1 VSGNRQESA
10 TEMAATNQ
18 CDGCRLGLPVEN
30 GIHVVIGSGG
40 YTDYYMGCT
49 KDRYATPVADSPAVS
64 GNGNVMTGAGKLA
77 RPEWKPTRGG
87 DAYVTST
94 GEIIGEVTAAILAGG
109 YYAEKRGKA
118 LGRFYDMA
126 SAKRAVESAP

>member
-49 KDRYATPVADSPAVS
+49 KDRYATPVDDSPGIEVF
-64 GNGNVMTGAGKLA
+64 GKRVCKNPKLGCAGSCRA
-77 RPEWKPTRGG
+77 E
-87 DAYVTST
+87 
-94 GEIIGEVTAAILAGG
+94 
-109 YYAEKRGKA
+109 YACN
-118 LGRFYDMA
+118 D
-126 SAKRAVESAP
+126 

>member
-1 VSGNRQESA
+1 VSGNSKVA
-10 TEMAATNQ
+10 LNQ

-49 KDRYATPVADSPAVS
+49 KDRYAT
-64 GNGNVMTGAGKLA
+64 
-77 RPEWKPTRGG
+77 PEWKPTRGG